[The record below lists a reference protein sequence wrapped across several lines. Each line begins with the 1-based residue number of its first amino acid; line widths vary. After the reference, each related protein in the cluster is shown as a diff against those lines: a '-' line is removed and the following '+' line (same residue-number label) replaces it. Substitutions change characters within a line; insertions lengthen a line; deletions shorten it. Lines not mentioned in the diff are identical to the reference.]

1 MHTLEENEL
10 YEVNSGGVSVGL
22 ISAIIAGVIFLIG
35 AVEGYVNPQKCN
47 N

>member
-10 YEVNSGGVSVGL
+10 YEVNGGGVSVG
-22 ISAIIAGVIFLIG
+22 IIGAIIAGVIFLIG